1 MSNEEEAEGT
11 EADDEEWV
19 AKDGKVG
26 ITANFYYSFL
36 ELNGRLII

>member
-11 EADDEEWV
+11 EAEDEEWV
-19 AKDGKVG
+19 ATDRKVG
-26 ITANFYYSFL
+26 ITANFYSFL